1 MTLEFVDLQPF
12 PLQTIADNDR
22 KHSIRVVNLPT
33 EILDQIWT
41 MLSAREQTSEKMKR
55 YFRYKLDQ
63 PPLQLVLRKLPQ
75 CEGQIH
81 LIKGHGSSPAVKIPR
96 VLDEDLGYILGAIRD
111 GGIHYDKK
119 SQAYKVHFAQKDKT
133 YLETEIVPRLDRL
146 FGIQPGITRRKDGVH
161 QIQVAS
167 KPLYLFFS
175 TICNMKEVQQYWETP
190 NPLRGAPRN
199 VLKAYIRGFH
209 DAEGSSDHIFHSWYR
224 EGECEPLQF
233 ISTVLNTTFGIK
245 TSPPLKHKMS
255 GEFDRFPAYQLYIND
270 YQGFK
275 REILET

>member
-1 MTLEFVDLQPF
+1 
-12 PLQTIADNDR
+12 
-22 KHSIRVVNLPT
+22 
-33 EILDQIWT
+33 
-41 MLSAREQTSEKMKR
+41 MKR

-63 PPLQLVLRKLPQ
+63 PPLHLVLRKLPQ
-75 CEGQIH
+75 CEGQIQ
-81 LIKGHGSSPAVKIPR
+81 LIKGHGSSHVVKIPR
-96 VLDEDLGYILGAIRD
+96 VLDADLGYILGAIRD
-111 GGIHYDKK
+111 GGIHHAKK

-146 FGIQPGITRRKDGVH
+146 FGINPGITRRKDGVH

-175 TICNMKEVQQYWETP
+175 TIFNMKEVQQYWETP
-190 NPLRGAPRN
+190 NPLRGAPRSI
-199 VLKAYIRGFH
+199 LRAYIRGFH

-233 ISTVLNTTFGIK
+233 ISTVLNTIFGIK
-245 TSPPLKHKMS
+245 TSPPLIHKTS
-255 GEFDRFPAYQLYIND
+255 DEFDRFPAYQLYIND